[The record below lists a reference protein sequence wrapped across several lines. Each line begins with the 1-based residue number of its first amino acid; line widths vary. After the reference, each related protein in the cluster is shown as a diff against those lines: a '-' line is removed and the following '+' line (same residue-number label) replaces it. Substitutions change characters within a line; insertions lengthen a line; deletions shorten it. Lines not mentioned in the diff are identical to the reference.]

1 MSTFLRGGR
10 STRLKRLAFQA
21 VFAASL
27 GVPVIVISEE
37 VKIELRKR
45 TDSSVQSDIQAA
57 LEYQREFLGSTSVNG
72 LSDLA
77 QRAPSQ
83 SISSPESKLPLA
95 TSSTTLVPGIA
106 IPCSPIVI
114 GIDSESLSAPPI
126 TRSSPP
132 IIISAGPT
140 TQVLRSDVV
149 RQLPPPAIS
158 PIKDWKSEHRTTT
171 LASLD
176 SSTRQWKPVRAVI
189 AANDVEATIR
199 PLLSGSS
206 VSVGS
211 LPSSSDSSVVP
222 ANFQAPADGFNAP
235 VLPNR
240 PIVPNSGA
248 LNSGPAIMPNTAPG
262 AVYPPAN
269 VQPYPPSNVQPYPQ
283 GNLPTYPQGSLPTYG
298 MQGSSIINGEPFVT
312 APPCQFDAYNMLEPM
327 MSTDCGTPSYRGC
340 SAGPTYG
347 GLPGTYAPS
356 TIMPNQVP
364 GLYSSNNS
372 GFRPLIGFGQDR
384 YNVQLGRGIIGQP
397 VAYVPGQPLR
407 NFLRYIFP

>member
-45 TDSSVQSDIQAA
+45 TDPSVQSDIQAA
-57 LEYQREFLGSTSVNG
+57 LKYQREFLGSTSVDG
-72 LSDLA
+72 LSELG

-83 SISSPESKLPLA
+83 SISSPESELPLA
-95 TSSTTLVPGIA
+95 TSPTTLVPGFA
-106 IPCSPIVI
+106 IPCAPIVI
-114 GIDSESLSAPPI
+114 GVDSESFLAPSI

-132 IIISAGPT
+132 IIISSGPT
-140 TQVLRSDVV
+140 TKVLRSDVV

-158 PIKDWKSEHRTTT
+158 QIEDWKSEHRTMT

-176 SSTRQWKPVRAVI
+176 SSQWKPVRALI

-211 LPSSSDSSVVP
+211 LPSLSDPTVVP
-222 ANFQAPADGFNAP
+222 ANFQAPADGFNVP

-248 LNSGPAIMPNTAPG
+248 LNSGPAIMPNLAPG

-269 VQPYPPSNVQPYPQ
+269 VQPYPPASVQPYPPSNVQPYPQ
-283 GNLPTYPQGSLPTYG
+283 GNLPTYGTP
-298 MQGSSIINGEPFVT
+298 SSTIINGEPFVT
-312 APPCQFDAYNMLEPM
+312 APPCQFDAYNMLEPT
-327 MSTDCGTPSYRGC
+327 MSSNCGTPSYRGC

-347 GLPGTYAPS
+347 GLPGSYAPS